1 MMKHVAAIFFVAA
14 FAVAMFAG
22 SDAEA
27 RSCYFAGGSIEVLVC
42 TP

>member
-1 MMKHVAAIFFVAA
+1 MTRHIATIFCVASFAI
-14 FAVAMFAG
+14 AMFAG
-22 SDAEA
+22 NDAEA

>member
-1 MMKHVAAIFFVAA
+1 MMKHVAAIFCIAA

>member
-1 MMKHVAAIFFVAA
+1 MTKHIAAIFCVAA
-14 FAVAMFAG
+14 FAIAIFAG

-27 RSCYFAGGSIEVLVC
+27 RSCYFAGGSIEVMVC

>member
-1 MMKHVAAIFFVAA
+1 MMKHVAAIFCVAA

>member
-1 MMKHVAAIFFVAA
+1 MAKHIAAIFCIAA
-14 FAVAMFAG
+14 FTIAMFAG
-22 SDAEA
+22 NEAEA